1 MIDGP
6 SGVLCCVSI
15 SQTFLKHLLFSGLI
29 APQKCRLWQM
39 TDNLVLKYGQLYNG
53 TLALNYLDHLNA

>member
-1 MIDGP
+1 MAQVGFF
-6 SGVLCCVSI
+6 VALALAKL
-15 SQTFLKHLLFSGLI
+15 FLKHLLFSGLI